1 MSKYKI
7 GSIVFGTVTGI
18 ENYGV
23 FVNLDDYYTGLIHIS
38 EISHGF
44 VRDVNDFVSLGDTI
58 RVKVI
63 DVDDD
68 TFHVK
73 LSIKDIN
80 YKRLAPKRM
89 KIEEVGSGFGI
100 LSDSLPKWIED
111 AKEKITD
118 DNTVK
123 SS

>member
-1 MSKYKI
+1 MSKYKV
-7 GSIVFGTVTGI
+7 GSTVFGTVTGI
-18 ENYGV
+18 EKYGV

-44 VRDVNDFVSLGDTI
+44 VRDVNEFVSLGDTI
-58 RVKVI
+58 RAKVI

-68 TFHVK
+68 TSHVK

-100 LSDSLPKWIED
+100 LSDNLPKWIEE
-111 AKEKITD
+111 AKENLIEI
-118 DNTVK
+118 NTVK
-123 SS
+123 S

>member
-1 MSKYKI
+1 MSKYKV

-44 VRDVNDFVSLGDTI
+44 VKDVNDFVSLGDTI

-68 TFHVK
+68 TCHVK

-100 LSDSLPKWIED
+100 LSDNLQKWIEN
-111 AKEKITD
+111 AKENIIVD
-118 DNTVK
+118 ETVK
-123 SS
+123 S